1 MLSGTEHL
9 DQAIRLTVHLILLPS
24 DVYIVFFD
32 VGISCLQSLRA
43 ASTTKTTTTTTKRNP
58 VLSSYLLAHC
68 TGWDSEAHS
77 SALSSPFLLRGHFW
91 RNVTPSGRFL
101 SERGEQWF

>member
-24 DVYIVFFD
+24 DVYLGFLD

-43 ASTTKTTTTTTKRNP
+43 ASKKKRKKKKKKRKKKKP
-58 VLSSYLLAHC
+58 RLVFLSSG
-68 TGWDSEAHS
+68 TGWDSEAHG
-77 SALSSPFLLRGHFW
+77 SALSSPFLQRGHFW
-91 RNVTPSGRFL
+91 RNVTPSGRF
-101 SERGEQWF
+101 